1 MTILYGVI
9 IVATIYRLVS
19 LEEFIL
25 WKSDCINS
33 IYNSIQNEGL
43 FIPENIH
50 KNYKDNIP
58 KGLSFFYKLE
68 QIFTGSL
75 YQPNSYCIISL
86 TIPDEILKK
95 YAVVGHYFGYISNG
109 MKTAYEYL
117 LPKEILEEYINSFR
131 IICDSDLL
139 LGDLMKEFRI
149 QDDAKSSIRRFAEW
163 PERYLALYNSTNQGD
178 LEWLLEQFFG
188 TKFITIM
195 NGLLYPSENY
205 ILNNIEKFDFTDKNI
220 GHSILKEAINDP
232 LYYNIGKPSDQ
243 FIIPHPD
250 SSVFGYIGK
259 CLLQQEYETIKELCG
274 KKNEILEYYI
284 EGANQLFNSVYES
297 SKLLQRHKSLKL

>member
-1 MTILYGVI
+1 MPILYGVI

-25 WKSDCINS
+25 WKGDCINS

-131 IICDSDLL
+131 IICDSDRV
-139 LGDLMKEFRI
+139 RI
-149 QDDAKSSIRRFAEW
+149 DNNVIGYNLFSFSLYFNVSIRKDEKI
-163 PERYLALYNSTNQGD
+163 YG
-178 LEWLLEQFFG
+178 
-188 TKFITIM
+188 
-195 NGLLYPSENY
+195 
-205 ILNNIEKFDFTDKNI
+205 NI
-220 GHSILKEAINDP
+220 
-232 LYYNIGKPSDQ
+232 
-243 FIIPHPD
+243 
-250 SSVFGYIGK
+250 
-259 CLLQQEYETIKELCG
+259 
-274 KKNEILEYYI
+274 
-284 EGANQLFNSVYES
+284 
-297 SKLLQRHKSLKL
+297 KSRN